1 MTVTGDEEQGT
12 LLPAAKTEHL
22 PQINVITTH
31 YSHTSSS
38 VTSEISERRETLETG
53 LNGLGSVGREESEPQ
68 QQRAAGMQYDY
79 QLYPLNPTSSR
90 TSVTTDVRS
99 NTTTTSEVDF
109 RMLGTIDASTGSP
122 DLGWDTDQFPMD
134 ATFITKVGV
143 SYRADFF
150 FLKPCLHEST
160 NPGSTHFWSLT
171 EFVFLK
177 LP

>member
-1 MTVTGDEEQGT
+1 M
-12 LLPAAKTEHL
+12 
-22 PQINVITTH
+22 
-31 YSHTSSS
+31 
-38 VTSEISERRETLETG
+38 
-53 LNGLGSVGREESEPQ
+53 Q

-150 FLKPCLHEST
+150 FS
-160 NPGSTHFWSLT
+160 
-171 EFVFLK
+171 
-177 LP
+177 